1 MSYLNF
7 HTHRPS
13 LRHECAVQCLSPHR
27 FEQRQ
32 DSPFLTYYAVG
43 IHPWQAHQADEAEF
57 ECLTR
62 AVQHP
67 AVVAVGEV
75 GLDRACSVPYEVQ
88 LEVFRR
94 QALLAEQC
102 HKPLVLHCVRAVDD
116 VLAVRKALKARQP
129 WIWHGFRG
137 GDTQLRALLPHGFYF
152 GFGGH
157 YRAEALAACPLSRLL
172 PETDES
178 PGGIELHY
186 RGLAQQLNLS
196 VHQLQQTTEST
207 FRELFPAAE
216 PTLPNK

>member
-13 LRHECAVQCLSPHR
+13 LQHECAVQCLSPHR

-32 DSPFLTYYAVG
+32 EPSFLTYYAVG

-57 ECLTR
+57 ECLAR

-75 GLDRACSVPYEVQ
+75 GLDRACTVPYEVQ

-94 QALLAEQC
+94 QVLLAEQC

-116 VLAVRKALKARQP
+116 VLAVRKTLKARQP

-137 GDTQLRALLPHGFYF
+137 GDTQLRSLLAHDFYF
-152 GFGGH
+152 GFGCR
-157 YRAEALAACPLSRLL
+157 YRAEALIACPLSRLL
-172 PETDES
+172 PETDDDTVD
-178 PGGIELHY
+178 IERHY
-186 RGLAQQLNLS
+186 LRLAQELNLS
-196 VHQLQQTTEST
+196 VPRLQQVTEAT
-207 FRELFPAAE
+207 FRELFPKAC

>member
-32 DSPFLTYYAVG
+32 ESPFPTYYAVG

-57 ECLTR
+57 ECL
-62 AVQHP
+62 ACALQHP
-67 AVVAVGEV
+67 AVMAVGEV

-116 VLAVRKALKARQP
+116 VLAVRKALKAKQP

-137 GDTQLRALLPHGFYF
+137 GDTQLRALVSHGFYF
-152 GFGGH
+152 GFGEH
-157 YRAEALAACPLSRLL
+157 YRSEALAACPLHRLL
-172 PETDES
+172 PETDEA
-178 PGGIELHY
+178 PIDIAEHY
-186 RGLAQQLNLS
+186 RRLAQELNLS
-196 VHQLQQTTEST
+196 VRELQQATEST
-207 FRELFPAAE
+207 FRELFSAAALA
-216 PTLPNK
+216 PLNK